1 MQCPRCGNQVP
12 EGALFCTVCGLK
24 LDVRT
29 EMSAPDPQEVQ
40 ADMTPTETQE
50 AQLDMTPM
58 APQEAQPDMMPM
70 APQDVQPEMTPAV
83 PQEVPPD
90 MMPTAPQM
98 PDEAPKAAP
107 KKKKKTG
114 KILAALAVLVALL
127 AMGGI
132 FVLKPAMERDKLV
145 QRYNEGTACLENGD
159 YSQALAIFDELG
171 EFEDA
176 AYWKEY
182 AQNELDYKTIER
194 LKASKDYDKII
205 SILEKRAEYYKPSK
219 IEQEAS
225 ALAKEY
231 KTLKGA
237 LAAYEAGNHAEALAQ
252 FEALQTLGSD
262 FGREQ
267 SLCRAHIAE
276 EEHRWG
282 DILIQLYAVMKGDPD
297 CTFLEE
303 PQDETD
309 NYFQEVFESGA
320 DEISAWDVVVTEDE
334 ETQALKQTAVDGLHY
349 ERGARALAEGDFERA
364 MDILDDIPGFLDAD
378 ALYEEARA
386 GQEAKEEEERKRKE
400 EEERKRQEEEKARQ
414 EAMAKTYKEA
424 EELYDNGEYYKAK
437 QLFESV
443 SEYED
448 AYDRA
453 EACVQPLP
461 ETGDY
466 LVSGGSSSSLTI
478 EAPSGDNA
486 VYIKVYDTDGNTVCK
501 TFIRSGESATV
512 WIDGGTYTMKVA
524 YGTEWYGEIDVFGD
538 YGTYSQLMNGDT
550 ELFELNNGY
559 TYTLQL
565 LASTEG
571 NVGSQDVE
579 GGAGG
584 M

>member
-1 MQCPRCGNQVP
+1 MQCPRCGSQVP
-12 EGALFCTVCGLK
+12 EGALFCTVCGMK
-24 LDVRT
+24 LERPAQVP
-29 EMSAPDPQEVQ
+29 AQAPQEVQ
-40 ADMTPTETQE
+40 
-50 AQLDMTPM
+50 
-58 APQEAQPDMMPM
+58 
-70 APQDVQPEMTPAV
+70 PEVMPAV
-83 PQEVPPD
+83 PQEVPSD
-90 MMPTAPQM
+90 MTPEVPQEIQPEVMPEAPQAPEEIPM
-98 PDEAPKAAP
+98 TPVAAPEQFSDEVPPAAP
-107 KKKKKTG
+107 KKKKKAG
-114 KILAALAVLVALL
+114 KILAAVAVLVALL

-132 FVLKPAMERDKLV
+132 FVAKPMLDRDKLV
-145 QRYNEGTACLENGD
+145 KRYNEGTACLENGD
-159 YSQALAIFDELG
+159 YDQALQIFDELG

-182 AQNELDYKTIER
+182 AQNELDYKILER
-194 LKASKDYDKII
+194 LKTSKDYDKII

-225 ALAKEY
+225 ALANEY
-231 KTLKGA
+231 KSLKEA
-237 LAAYEAGNHAEALAQ
+237 LAAYEARNHAEALAK
-252 FEALQTLGSD
+252 FEALQTLGKD

-267 SLCRAHIAE
+267 CLCRAHVAE

-282 DILIQLYAVMKGDPD
+282 DIMVQLYAVMKGDPE

-303 PQDETD
+303 PQDD
-309 NYFQEVFESGA
+309 MDYYFQEVYQSEA
-320 DEISAWDVVVTEDE
+320 DEISDWDVVVTEDE

-349 ERGARALAEGDFERA
+349 ERGAQALAEGDFERA

-378 ALYEEARA
+378 ALYEEAHA
-386 GQEAKEEEERKRKE
+386 AQEAKEEEERKRKE

-437 QLFESV
+437 LLFESI

-486 VYIKVYDTDGNTVCK
+486 VYIKIYDTDGDTVCK